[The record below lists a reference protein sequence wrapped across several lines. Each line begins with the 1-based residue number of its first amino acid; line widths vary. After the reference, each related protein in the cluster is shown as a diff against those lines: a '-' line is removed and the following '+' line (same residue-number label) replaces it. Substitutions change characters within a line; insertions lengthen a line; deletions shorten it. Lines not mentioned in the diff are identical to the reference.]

1 MNTPPFLFPRAGQG
15 AWRLPAPPAW
25 LWDEVRNR
33 LVLLVNH
40 VLQQEP
46 EAMLRLRRQA
56 GKTIRVR
63 WGRDAAVLG
72 FDAALVVRASA
83 AGLLERVADD
93 SAADLVLTLD
103 EPSPWAVAG
112 KVVQGDKPAVSIEGD
127 VQLAAEVAW
136 LTDNV
141 RWDVEEDLARLFG
154 DAMAH
159 TLVQG
164 VRRLA
169 QQLRALAG
177 PLVQRAHER
186 AVAVRARAAGART
199 GACDPAP
206 ASPPASA
213 SAGGSPGGP
222 AGGATP

>member
-1 MNTPPFLFPRAGQG
+1 M
-15 AWRLPAPPAW
+15 PAPPAW

-46 EAMLRLRRQA
+46 EAMRRLRRQA

-72 FDAALVVRASA
+72 IDAALVVRASA

-112 KVVQGDKPAVSIEGD
+112 KVVQGDKPAVTIEGD
-127 VQLAAEVAW
+127 VQLAAEAAW

-141 RWDVEEDLARLFG
+141 RWDVEEDLARLLG
-154 DAMAH
+154 DAVAH
-159 TLVQG
+159 TLVQEG
-164 VRRLA
+164 RRLA
-169 QQLRALAG
+169 QHLRTLAA
-177 PLVQRAHER
+177 PLAQRARDR
-186 AVAVRARAAGART
+186 AAAVRGRYATRSGADGAT
-199 GACDPAP
+199 GADP
-206 ASPPASA
+206 S
-213 SAGGSPGGP
+213 GP
-222 AGGATP
+222 AGGTTP